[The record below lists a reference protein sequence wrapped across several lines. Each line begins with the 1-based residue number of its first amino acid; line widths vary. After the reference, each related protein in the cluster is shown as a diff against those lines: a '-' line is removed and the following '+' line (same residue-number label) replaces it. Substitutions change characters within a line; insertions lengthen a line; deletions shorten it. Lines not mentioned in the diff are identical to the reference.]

1 LSSQIGAQACFTV
14 LLSYLLGKTAVNLHM
29 ALSMIIIIAGVACSC
44 VPLWVVEQSLDRAS
58 LPLFMP
64 YLSQLFG
71 TSLVLLSAAA
81 AAARA
86 VLEEVI
92 MLEEDGL
99 SPLTFAAATCA
110 MSSTMVLIL
119 LLTAQLL
126 PGFDHGVQV
135 QTVGLRQAKQEGSEA
150 RIPLASSP
158 PHISLLLLSDPIPF
172 LVSDPVK

>member
-1 LSSQIGAQACFTV
+1 MSSQIGAQACFTV

-99 SPLTFAAATCA
+99 SPL
-110 MSSTMVLIL
+110 L
-119 LLTAQLL
+119 LLQQRAPCQAPWSSSCCSRRSSCRVLTTAFRYK
-126 PGFDHGVQV
+126 PSGSDK
-135 QTVGLRQAKQEGSEA
+135 RSKREAK
-150 RIPLASSP
+150 LA
-158 PHISLLLLSDPIPF
+158 SLLLHPLPTSLSFFSRTRSLSLYLIR
-172 LVSDPVK
+172 